1 MSTAVYQNDLTG
13 LFDALERGSTR
24 VTQDVVD
31 QVLLMIGEEIAQN
44 AREFAPFET
53 GELRN
58 SIEVVKDADGVRIRA
73 NAPYAAYVEFG
84 TWSHNVIAPQT
95 GTYTIRPK
103 KPGGVLRFTG
113 SDGNTV
119 FAKKVEHPGVRPQPF
134 LGPANALMMDELKDR
149 VANVGAQLVLL

>member
-1 MSTAVYQNDLTG
+1 MSKAIYQNDLTG
-13 LFDALERGSTR
+13 LFDSLERGATR
-24 VTQDVVD
+24 VTQDVAD
-31 QVLLMIGEEIAQN
+31 QVLLLIGEDIADR
-44 AREFAPFET
+44 ARTYAPTDT

-58 SIEVVKDADGVRIRA
+58 SIEVVQDQQGVRVRA

-84 TWSHNVIAPQT
+84 TWSHNVLSPKS

-119 FAKKVEHPGVRPQPF
+119 FAKKVEHPGVKPQPF
-134 LGPANALMMDELKDR
+134 LGPANESMMNELRER
-149 VANVGAQLVLL
+149 VANVGVQLVLT